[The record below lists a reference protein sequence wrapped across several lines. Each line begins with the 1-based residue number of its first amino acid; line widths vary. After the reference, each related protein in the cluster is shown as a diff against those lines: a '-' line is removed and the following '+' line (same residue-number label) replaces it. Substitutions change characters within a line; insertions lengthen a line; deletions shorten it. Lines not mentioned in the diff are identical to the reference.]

1 MRLHLLLHVLSL
13 VCIVLGLVAIVLY
26 KRLPQ
31 EATPTTSS
39 TDMGY
44 SSRTYSVHS
53 WVGIATLGLW
63 GLQLLG
69 GMAKRLLRPS
79 PANAE
84 AVHRAHAFLGKAAF
98 AGGVASCALG
108 FEDMQA
114 GDLAGASYAPLS
126 RDSLLA
132 SGASIVLLFLAVV
145 TLAAMEHASFART
158 QATA

>member
-1 MRLHLLLHVLSL
+1 MTLPGRAVIGPLVKKPQVFGWHALMMTLAFPVLGTEALLSLSWRPGNAGAPSPLAVRLHLLLHVLSL

-98 AGGVASCALG
+98 AGGVA
-108 FEDMQA
+108 
-114 GDLAGASYAPLS
+114 
-126 RDSLLA
+126 
-132 SGASIVLLFLAVV
+132 
-145 TLAAMEHASFART
+145 
-158 QATA
+158 